1 MENIKMKQLLEELEA
16 TQKTYAYGS
25 NHLLDTIIARVKELL
40 ENKDEYH
47 LADTEIRIG
56 Y

>member
-1 MENIKMKQLLEELEA
+1 MEQLLKELEQTKA
-16 TQKTYAYGS
+16 SYAYES

-40 ENKDEYH
+40 DNKIETD
-47 LADTEIRIG
+47 IRIG

>member
-1 MENIKMKQLLEELEA
+1 MENKKMKQLLEELQE

-25 NHLLDTIIARVKELL
+25 NHLLDTMIARVKELL
-40 ENKDEYH
+40 EDKIETD
-47 LADTEIRIG
+47 IRIG